1 MKLHPANFSHQNIF
15 TGYGDG
21 YVLINQ
27 IRHEKSLIVLPD
39 HLILDWPLNSVSSL
53 EIQHFDKLISFA
65 PEIIILGTGAT
76 HIFPNQTV
84 LRQIV
89 KMGIGIEIM
98 STQACCRTYNILVE
112 ESRRVSAA
120 LIL

>member
-1 MKLHPANFSHQNIF
+1 MKLHPANFAHQNIF

-39 HLILDWPLNSVSSL
+39 HLITDWPVSAIAQL
-53 EIQHFDKLISFA
+53 EVQHFDVLKHHA
-65 PEIIILGTGAT
+65 PEIIILGTGVA
-76 HIFPNQTV
+76 HQFPNQSL
-84 LRQIV
+84 LRQIAQT
-89 KMGIGIEIM
+89 GIGFEIM
-98 STQACCRTYNILVE
+98 NTQACCRTYNILVE
-112 ESRRVSAA
+112 EGRRVCAA

>member
-1 MKLHPANFSHQNIF
+1 MKLHPANFAQQNIF

-39 HLILDWPLNSVSSL
+39 LLITDWPVTTISQLD
-53 EIQHFDKLISFA
+53 IQHFGDLKNHA

-76 HIFPNQTV
+76 HVFPNQSV
-84 LRQIV
+84 LRQIA
-89 KMGIGIEIM
+89 KMGIGIEVM
-98 STQACCRTYNILVE
+98 NTQACCRTYNILVE
-112 ESRRVSAA
+112 EGRRVSAA
-120 LIL
+120 LII